1 MPDVA
6 HLEFASG
13 TYDIKDELARDEIT
27 IINEKI
33 ENILHGELTGSLCGR
48 TFNNYIPGVSS
59 ESSSAPALGYM
70 QGMTTTPATIIIAVR
85 PVGAYEDTS
94 NLVCLLEINKGTSQV
109 TRKKYL
115 TGYHANAI
123 AYNPDENELYI
134 AANSSVSGTG
144 ETTPN
149 NNIIVLDYTSW
160 NIKQTVVP
168 PTSIT
173 NTHRVRSVSYDK
185 VSKTIML
192 GDESTCFLMS
202 NWQTVAKTIEL
213 NMSDTLE
220 IPATTNVQ
228 TLKHFN
234 GLIYQSRMSPSG
246 ICVYDMDG
254 NLVRNYFDL
263 QIVDNIATGE
273 LEDVSI
279 EENGDIF
286 FNTTQVIR
294 YNQQIFTFDYAI
306 FKSNI
311 YSGGFRRQP
320 YQTQKGNYLQAFVD
334 VNSTALQL
342 GTNDQPFGTPNQGLL
357 MANSI
362 PMDCG
367 IRLNIKSTG
376 DYGWFGGVFGNQPIH
391 LDGNNKCTL
400 HALLALAANLIVET
414 TTITATPF
422 CNINTAANPAN
433 IYIAQSASVE
443 FRNCVLNSGS
453 TMQNNAMLIANSKV
467 YVNGTTISGFTNAFR
482 LQANA
487 NLRVYNNTLTSNS
500 YNYYCNV
507 EDCAVY
513 DSTAE
518 TWNKCNPAG
527 YLPDETSTT
536 IKNVGF
542 VQSGLTVTVK
552 NPKAVVNKMR
562 MFTVAWQ
569 YQDTKKH
576 YFTFL
581 SAGYVNVV
589 SGFGSA
595 GYETITNISCT
606 DNDDGTFTFA
616 FTLKQQALTGGEWK
630 DLTSGATFEVTSI
643 RTIL

>member
-1 MPDVA
+1 MPNVA

-48 TFNNYIPGVSS
+48 TYNNYIPGVSS

-70 QGMTTTPATIIIAVR
+70 QGMTTTSATIIIAVR
-85 PVGAYEDTS
+85 PAGAYEDTS
-94 NLVCLLEINKGTSQV
+94 NLVCLLEINKGTSQI

-115 TGYHANAI
+115 TGYHANAL

-134 AANSSVSGTG
+134 AANSSVNGSGG
-144 ETTPN
+144 TTPN

-185 VSKTIML
+185 ASKTIML

-213 NMSDTLE
+213 NMSDTIE

-234 GLIYQSRMSPSG
+234 GLIYQSRMNPSG
-246 ICVYDMDG
+246 ICVYDMGG

-320 YQTQKGNYLQAFVD
+320 YQTQKGNYLQAYVD

-367 IRLNIKSTG
+367 IRLNIQTDG

-391 LDGNNKCTL
+391 LDGNGKCTL
-400 HALLALAANLIVET
+400 YALLALAANLIVET
-414 TTITATPF
+414 TTIIATPF
-422 CNINTAANPAN
+422 CNINTAVNPAN
-433 IYIAQSASVE
+433 IYIAQSSSVE
-443 FRNCVLNSGS
+443 FRNCTLNSGS
-453 TMQNNAMLIANSKV
+453 TTQNNAMLIANSKV
-467 YVNGTTISGFTNAFR
+467 YVNGTTITGFTNAFR
-482 LQANA
+482 LQTNA
-487 NLRVYNNTLTSNS
+487 NLMSYNNTLSNT
-500 YNYYCNV
+500 YKYYCNV
-507 EDCAVY
+507 ENCAVY

-518 TWNKCNPAG
+518 TWNNCNPAG
-527 YLPDETSTT
+527 YLPDETSAA
-536 IKNVGF
+536 IKNVDF
-542 VQSGLTVTVK
+542 VQSGNTVTVN
-552 NPKAVVNKMR
+552 NPKEVINKVR
-562 MFTVAWQ
+562 IVTVAWQ
-569 YQDTKKH
+569 YQSTTKH

-581 SAGYVNVV
+581 FAGYANHV
-589 SGFGSA
+589 SGFGSS
-595 GYETITNISCT
+595 GYQTVFNISVK
-606 DNDDGTFTFA
+606 DDDAGTFTFSWS
-616 FTLKQQALTGGEWK
+616 LRQQPLGGGAWN
-630 DLTSGATFEVTSI
+630 DLTSGATFEVSSI
-643 RTIL
+643 RVL

>member
-48 TFNNYIPGVSS
+48 TYNNYIPGVSS

-85 PVGAYEDTS
+85 PAGAYEDTS

-115 TGYHANAI
+115 TGYHANAL

-134 AANSSVSGTG
+134 TANSSVSGTG

-149 NNIIVLDYTSW
+149 NNIIVLDYTNW

-294 YNQQIFTFDYAI
+294 YNHQIFTFDYAI

-320 YQTQKGNYLQAFVD
+320 YQTQKGNYLQAYVD

-391 LDGNNKCTL
+391 LDGNGKCTL

-414 TTITATPF
+414 TTIIATPF
-422 CNINTAANPAN
+422 CNINTDTNPAN

-443 FRNCVLNSGS
+443 FRKCTLNSGS
-453 TMQNNAMLIANSKV
+453 TRQNNAMLIANSKV
-467 YVNGTTISGFTNAFR
+467 YVNGTTITGFTNAFK
-482 LQANA
+482 LQTAA
-487 NLRVYNNTLTSNS
+487 TLWSYNNTMSGND
-500 YNYYCNV
+500 YYYYCNV
-507 EDCAVY
+507 PDCTIK
-513 DSTAE
+513 DSGVT
-518 TWNKCNPAG
+518 TWNNCNPSG
-527 YLPDETSTT
+527 YLPDNTSSTWQT
-536 IKNVGF
+536 VDF
-542 VQSGLTVTVK
+542 TQSGNTVTLN
-552 NPKAVVNKMR
+552 NPKEVINKVR
-562 MFTVAWQ
+562 IVTVAWQ
-569 YQDTKKH
+569 YQNTTKH

-581 SAGYVNVV
+581 FAGYVNLV
-589 SGFGSA
+589 SGFGSS
-595 GYETITNISCT
+595 GYQTVFNISVR
-606 DNDDGTFTFA
+606 DDDAGTFTFSWS
-616 FTLKQQALTGGEWK
+616 LRQQAIGGGAWN
-630 DLTSGATFEVTSI
+630 DLTSGTTFEVSSI
-643 RTIL
+643 RVL

>member
-13 TYDIKDELARDEIT
+13 TYDVKDELARDEIT

-33 ENILHGELTGSLCGR
+33 ENILHGELIGSLCGR
-48 TFNNYIPGVSS
+48 TYNNYIPGVSS

-85 PVGAYEDTS
+85 PAGAYEDTS

-115 TGYHANAI
+115 TGYHANAL

-134 AANSSVSGTG
+134 AANSSVSGNG

-320 YQTQKGNYLQAFVD
+320 YQTQKGNYLQAYVD

-391 LDGNNKCTL
+391 LDGNGKCTL
-400 HALLALAANLIVET
+400 HALLALAANLIVEAA
-414 TTITATPF
+414 TIIATPF

-443 FRNCVLNSGS
+443 FRKCVLNSGS
-453 TMQNNAMLIANSKV
+453 TRQNNAILIANSKV
-467 YVNGTTISGFTNAFR
+467 YVNDTTITGFTNAFR
-482 LQANA
+482 LQTAA
-487 NLRVYNNTLTSNS
+487 TLWSYNNTMSGND
-500 YNYYCNV
+500 YYYYCNV
-507 EDCAVY
+507 PDCTIK
-513 DSTAE
+513 DSGVT
-518 TWNKCNPAG
+518 TWNNCNPSG
-527 YLPDETSTT
+527 YLPDNTSSTWQT
-536 IKNVGF
+536 VDF
-542 VQSGLTVTVK
+542 TQSGNTVTVN
-552 NPKAVVNKMR
+552 NPKEVINKVR
-562 MFTVAWQ
+562 IVTVAWQ
-569 YQDTKKH
+569 YQNTTKH

-581 SAGYVNVV
+581 FAGYVNLV
-589 SGFGSA
+589 SGFGSS
-595 GYETITNISCT
+595 GYQTVFNISVR
-606 DNDDGTFTFA
+606 DDDAGTFTFSWS
-616 FTLKQQALTGGEWK
+616 LRQQAIGGGAWN
-630 DLTSGATFEVTSI
+630 DLTSGATFEVSSI
-643 RTIL
+643 RVL

>member
-1 MPDVA
+1 MPNVA

-48 TFNNYIPGVSS
+48 TYNNYIPGVSS

-70 QGMTTTPATIIIAVR
+70 QGMTTTSATIIIAVR
-85 PVGAYEDTS
+85 PAGAYEDTS
-94 NLVCLLEINKGTSQV
+94 NLVCLLEINKGTSQI

-115 TGYHANAI
+115 TGYHANAL

-134 AANSSVSGTG
+134 AANSSVNGSGG
-144 ETTPN
+144 TTPN

-185 VSKTIML
+185 ASKTIML

-213 NMSDTLE
+213 NMSDTIE

-234 GLIYQSRMSPSG
+234 GLIYQSRMNPSG

-320 YQTQKGNYLQAFVD
+320 YQTQKGNYLQAYVD

-367 IRLNIKSTG
+367 IRLNIQTDG

-391 LDGNNKCTL
+391 LDGNGKCTL
-400 HALLALAANLIVET
+400 YALLALAANLIVET
-414 TTITATPF
+414 TTIIATPF
-422 CNINTAANPAN
+422 CNINTAVNPAN
-433 IYIAQSASVE
+433 IYIAQSSSVE
-443 FRNCVLNSGS
+443 FRNCTLNSGS
-453 TMQNNAMLIANSKV
+453 TTQNNAMLIANSKV
-467 YVNGTTISGFTNAFR
+467 YVNGTTITGFTNAFR
-482 LQANA
+482 LQTNA
-487 NLRVYNNTLTSNS
+487 NLMSYNNTLSNT
-500 YNYYCNV
+500 YKYYCNV
-507 EDCAVY
+507 ENCAVY

-518 TWNKCNPAG
+518 TWNNCNPAG
-527 YLPDETSTT
+527 YLPDETSAA
-536 IKNVGF
+536 IKNVDF
-542 VQSGLTVTVK
+542 VQSGNTVTVN
-552 NPKAVVNKMR
+552 NPKEVINKVR
-562 MFTVAWQ
+562 IVTVAWQ
-569 YQDTKKH
+569 YQSTTKH

-581 SAGYVNVV
+581 FAGYVNHV
-589 SGFGSA
+589 SGFGSS
-595 GYETITNISCT
+595 GYQTVFNISVK
-606 DNDDGTFTFA
+606 DDDAGTFTFSWS
-616 FTLKQQALTGGEWK
+616 LRQQPLGGGAWN
-630 DLTSGATFEVTSI
+630 DLTSGATFEVSSI
-643 RTIL
+643 RVL

>member
-48 TFNNYIPGVSS
+48 TFNNYIPGVST
-59 ESSSAPALGYM
+59 ESASAPALGYM

-85 PVGAYEDTS
+85 PAGAYEDTS
-94 NLVCLLEINKGTSQV
+94 NLVCLLEINKGTSQI

-115 TGYHANAI
+115 TGYHANAL

-149 NNIIVLDYTSW
+149 NNVIVLDYTSW

-192 GDESTCFLMS
+192 GDESTCFIMS

-234 GLIYQSRMSPSG
+234 GLIYQSRMNPSG

-320 YQTQKGNYLQAFVD
+320 YQTQKGNYLQAYVS
-334 VNSTALQL
+334 NTSTALQL
-342 GTNDQPFGTPNQGLL
+342 GTADSPFGTPNQGLL

-367 IRLNIKSTG
+367 IRLNIQTDG

-400 HALLALAANLIVET
+400 HALLALASNLVIET
-414 TTITATPF
+414 TTIIATPF

-433 IYIAQSASVE
+433 IYIAQSSSVE
-443 FRNCVLNSGS
+443 FRNCTLNSGS
-453 TMQNNAMLIANSKV
+453 TRQNNGMLIANSKV
-467 YVNGTTISGFTNAFR
+467 YVNGTTITGFTNALR
-482 LQANA
+482 LQTAA
-487 NLRVYNNTLTSNS
+487 TLWS
-500 YNYYCNV
+500 YNSTMTGNDYYYYCNV
-507 EDCAVY
+507 PDCTIK
-513 DSTAE
+513 DSGVQ
-518 TWNKCNPAG
+518 TWNNCNPSG
-527 YLPDETSTT
+527 YLPDNTSSTWQAVDFT
-536 IKNVGF
+536 
-542 VQSGLTVTVK
+542 QSGNTVTVT
-552 NPKAVVNKMR
+552 NPKEVINKVR
-562 MFTVAWQ
+562 IVTVAWQ
-569 YQDTKKH
+569 YQNTTKH

-581 SAGYVNVV
+581 FAGYVNLV
-589 SGFGSA
+589 SGFGSS
-595 GYETITNISCT
+595 GYQTVFNISVR
-606 DNDDGTFTFA
+606 DDDAGTFTFA
-616 FTLKQQALTGGEWK
+616 WSLRQQPIGGGAWN

-643 RTIL
+643 RTIS

>member
-1 MPDVA
+1 MLDVA

-13 TYDIKDELARDEIT
+13 TYDIKDELARDDIT

-85 PVGAYEDTS
+85 PAGAYEDTS
-94 NLVCLLEINKGTSQV
+94 NLICLLEINKGTSQI

-115 TGYHANAI
+115 TGYHANAL
-123 AYNPDENELYI
+123 AYNTDENELYI

-149 NNIIVLDYTSW
+149 NNIIVLDYTTW

-192 GDESTCFLMS
+192 GDESTCFIMS

-294 YNQQIFTFDYAI
+294 YNQLIFTFDYAI

-320 YQTQKGNYLQAFVD
+320 YQTQKGNYLQAYVD

-391 LDGNNKCTL
+391 LDGNGKCTL
-400 HALLALAANLIVET
+400 HALLDLAANLIVEA
-414 TTITATPF
+414 TTIIATPF
-422 CNINTAANPAN
+422 CNINTSTNPAN

-443 FRNCVLNSGS
+443 FRNCTLNSGS
-453 TMQNNAMLIANSKV
+453 TRQNNAMLIANSKV
-467 YVNGTTISGFTNAFR
+467 YVNGTTITGFANAFR
-482 LQANA
+482 LQTNA
-487 NLRVYNNTLTSNS
+487 NLMVYNTALSNNT
-500 YNYYCNV
+500 YKYFCNV
-507 EDCAVY
+507 ENCGVY

-518 TWNKCNPAG
+518 TWNNCNPDG
-527 YLPDETSTT
+527 YLPDETSTA
-536 IKNVGF
+536 IKTVDF
-542 VQSGLTVTVK
+542 VQSGNTVK
-552 NPKAVVNKMR
+552 VNNPKEVINKVR
-562 MFTVAWQ
+562 IVTVAWQ
-569 YQDTKKH
+569 YQNTTKH

-581 SAGYVNVV
+581 FAGYINLV
-589 SGFGSA
+589 SGFGSS
-595 GYETITNISCT
+595 GYQTVFNISVK
-606 DNDDGTFTFA
+606 DDDAGTFTFSWS
-616 FTLKQQALTGGEWK
+616 LRQQAIGGGAWN
-630 DLTSGATFEVTSI
+630 DLSSDATFEVSSI
-643 RTIL
+643 RVL

>member
-48 TFNNYIPGVSS
+48 TYNNYIPGVSS

-85 PVGAYEDTS
+85 PAGAYEDTS

-115 TGYHANAI
+115 TGYHANTL

-134 AANSSVSGTG
+134 AANSSVSGSG

-234 GLIYQSRMSPSG
+234 GLIYQSRMNPSG

-320 YQTQKGNYLQAFVD
+320 YQTQKGNYLQAYVD

-391 LDGNNKCTL
+391 LDGNGKCTL

-414 TTITATPF
+414 TTIIATPF
-422 CNINTAANPAN
+422 CNINTATNPAN

-443 FRNCVLNSGS
+443 FRKCTLNSGS
-453 TMQNNAMLIANSKV
+453 TRQNNAMLIANSKV
-467 YVNGTTISGFTNAFR
+467 YVNDTTITGFTNAFR
-482 LQANA
+482 LQTAA
-487 NLRVYNNTLTSNS
+487 TLWSYNNTMSGND
-500 YNYYCNV
+500 YYYYCNV
-507 EDCAVY
+507 PDCTIK
-513 DSTAE
+513 DSGVT
-518 TWNKCNPAG
+518 TWNNCNPSG
-527 YLPDETSTT
+527 YLPDNTSNAWQTVDFT
-536 IKNVGF
+536 
-542 VQSGLTVTVK
+542 QSGNTVTVN
-552 NPKAVVNKMR
+552 NPKEVINKVR
-562 MFTVAWQ
+562 IVTVAWQ
-569 YQDTKKH
+569 YQNTTKH

-581 SAGYVNVV
+581 FAGYVNLV
-589 SGFGSA
+589 SGFGSS
-595 GYETITNISCT
+595 GYQTVFNISVR
-606 DNDDGTFTFA
+606 DDDAGTFTFSWS
-616 FTLKQQALTGGEWK
+616 LRQQAIGGGAWN
-630 DLTSGATFEVTSI
+630 DLTSGATFEVSSI
-643 RTIL
+643 RVL